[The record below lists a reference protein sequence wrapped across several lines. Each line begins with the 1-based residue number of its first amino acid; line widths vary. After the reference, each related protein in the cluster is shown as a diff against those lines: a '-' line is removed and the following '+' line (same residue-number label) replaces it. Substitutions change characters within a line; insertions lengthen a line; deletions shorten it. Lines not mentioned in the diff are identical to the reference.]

1 MCQQGV
7 LGDEKHIVF
16 ACPALQDLRD
26 RYENL
31 FRAPQGGA
39 MILSCGRMTSLV
51 LLGSLTHAPK
61 ECKHQLALL
70 WGTRHLM
77 SPELAGK
84 DLMLILLL
92 LDSQ

>member
-1 MCQQGV
+1 MRSTLC
-7 LGDEKHIVF
+7 LR
-16 ACPALQDLRD
+16 ALHCRICGIGM
-26 RYENL
+26 RTY